1 MLWLCLHLSQLPLEI
16 FDDVIGHEYA
26 DDVDSSPRTTNSAET
41 TGQTPLKPTVVIS
54 GHRIE
59 FCNPAALACGI
70 TPDTPLG
77 TAYGL
82 CPDLHISR
90 RDTAREQRA
99 LQHLAYGCYRFTS
112 VVCVQSPDNL
122 LLELQGS
129 LKLFGGVRRLCALI
143 ATEVAAHRYSYTF
156 GLAPTPAAAQLI
168 SRGTVD
174 SVAAFDDRT
183 GTVIDTALFNRVLHA
198 LPLSVLDCSAT
209 LQASLQRTG
218 LRQLGDVLRL
228 PAAALGK
235 RCGQGLLHYLQQVTG
250 QRPDPRKV
258 LQLPPQFDDALEF
271 MNGLTS
277 TEMLLFPMRRLL
289 LALCGYLRV
298 RQLHCGGIEWR
309 LQQQNGAAK
318 TIVLSCANPRNDADY
333 FLSLSRLKLAS
344 LILDGPVEKIAL
356 AAMELHPARYVE
368 RDLLAARSASTGN
381 AGTGDDAIGE
391 LIDRLR
397 ARLGAS
403 AISGLALADSHI
415 PEYAW
420 QALHASTLSL
430 QRPPSTQLS
439 DTADGTANVTAS
451 TAPQRPAWLLSN
463 PEEIQHRGQQL
474 YWHGVLQLLRG
485 PERIEGAW
493 WSKPVHRD
501 YFIARHAQGA
511 VYWIYRELDTR
522 RWFVHGIFG

>member
-1 MLWLCLHLSQLPLEI
+1 MLWLCLHLPQLPLEI
-16 FDDVIGHEYA
+16 FIDVIG
-26 DDVDSSPRTTNSAET
+26 DDQSDGTASRPRATKGAEAAE
-41 TGQTPLKPTVVIS
+41 QSPLKPTVVIS

-77 TAYGL
+77 TAYSL
-82 CPDLHISR
+82 CSELR
-90 RDTAREQRA
+90 AMARDCAREQRA

-112 VVCVQSPDNL
+112 VVCIQPPDKL
-122 LLELQGS
+122 LLEIQSS

-143 ATEVAAHRYSYTF
+143 ASEVAAHHYSYIP

-168 SRGTVD
+168 SCGAVD

-183 GTVIDTALFNRVLHA
+183 GAVIDAALFDRILHA
-198 LPLSVLDCSAT
+198 LPLSVVDCSTA
-209 LQASLQRTG
+209 LQASLQRAG

-235 RCGQGLLHYLQQVTG
+235 RCGQDLLHYLQRVTG
-250 QRPDPRKV
+250 QRPDLRKA

-271 MNGLTS
+271 MHGLTT

-289 LALCGYLRV
+289 LALCGYLRA

-318 TIVLSCANPRNDADY
+318 TIVLSCASPRSEADY

-344 LILDGPVEKIAL
+344 LTLDGPVEKIAL
-356 AAMELHPARYVE
+356 VATELHPARYME
-368 RDLLAARSASTGN
+368 RDLLAPRGAATGN
-381 AGTGDDAIGE
+381 AGAGNDAIGE
-391 LIDRLR
+391 LVDRLC

-420 QALHASTLSL
+420 QALRTPFPAPQHPPGAS
-430 QRPPSTQLS
+430 LS
-439 DTADGTANVTAS
+439 DTTGTTTP
-451 TAPQRPAWLLSN
+451 TAPHRPAWLLSR
-463 PEEIQHRGQQL
+463 PEAIQLRGRQL
-474 YWHGVLQLLRG
+474 YWRGVLQLLQG
-485 PERIEGAW
+485 PERIEGEW
-493 WSKPVHRD
+493 WHQPVRRD

-511 VYWIYRELDTR
+511 VYWIYRELDTQ

>member
-1 MLWLCLHLSQLPLEI
+1 MLWLCLHLPQLPLEI
-16 FDDVIGHEYA
+16 FDDVIA
-26 DDVDSSPRTTNSAET
+26 DRQASGTGNAET
-41 TGQTPLKPTVVIS
+41 TGQSLFKPTAVIS

-77 TAYGL
+77 TAYSL
-82 CPDLHISR
+82 CPELHTSR
-90 RDTAREQRA
+90 RDSAREQRA

-112 VVCVQSPDNL
+112 IVCVQPPDNL
-122 LLELQGS
+122 LLEIQGS

-143 ATEVAAHRYSYTF
+143 ATEVAAHRYSYTP

-168 SRGTVD
+168 SRGAAD

-183 GTVIDTALFNRVLHA
+183 GAVIDATLFDRILHT
-198 LPLSVLDCSAT
+198 LPLSVMDCSTA
-209 LQASLQRTG
+209 LQASLRRTG

-228 PAAALGK
+228 PAAAVGK
-235 RCGQGLLHYLQQVTG
+235 RCGQDLLHYLQRVTG
-250 QRPDPRKV
+250 QRPDLRKT
-258 LQLPPQFDDALEF
+258 LQLPPQFNDALEF
-271 MNGLTS
+271 MDGLTS
-277 TEMLLFPMRRLL
+277 VEMLLFPMRRLL
-289 LALCGYLRV
+289 LALCGYLRA

-318 TIVLSCANPRNDADY
+318 TIALCCANPRNEADY
-333 FLSLSRLKLAS
+333 FLSLSRLKLPS
-344 LILDGPVEKIAL
+344 LTLDAPVEKIAL
-356 AAMELHPARYVE
+356 AATELHPARHVE
-368 RDLLAARSASTGN
+368 RDLLAPRSAATGS
-381 AGTGDDAIGE
+381 ASTGDDAIGE

-420 QALHASTLSL
+420 QVLHTPALPP
-430 QRPPSTQLS
+430 QRPPSIQLS
-439 DTADGTANVTAS
+439 DTTDATAS
-451 TAPQRPAWLLSN
+451 TTPQRPAWLLSR

-474 YWHGVLQLLRG
+474 YWRGVLQLLQG
-485 PERIEGAW
+485 PERIEGEW
-493 WSKPVHRD
+493 WHHPVRRD
-501 YFIARHAQGA
+501 YFIARHPQGA